1 MHPRRTIAA
10 FVLACC
16 WAAAACAQIKIGAEY
31 DHDTPIVAECGQPP
45 LLGGEAEYRWLIDG
59 DEAGL
64 IPVDNGESVHIWRA
78 AGEHTLTLDV
88 TYTISI
94 VQPDPSAPD
103 DRTKDKPVKL
113 TLPAYHYAAVFRVLP
128 DGGPAP
134 TPQSLAELAGADAKD
149 IGAVLAALA
158 AQVSADPSL
167 TVAQA
172 QAAATSLLSRW
183 PSNKAVPV
191 IAKRLAVDTLPKFVA
206 ALEAAAKELGTEPG
220 PPVIEGKRL
229 VVIVRESAS
238 DTPQQAGAY
247 TALRTGAAAAYMKS
261 KGHTLTLLDP
271 NDVDGTGAP
280 AKLVAELS
288 SQFSGQQLPLVFI
301 LDPQTHA
308 VITRQP
314 WPGSAQGVL
323 DLLKA
328 GGG

>member
-1 MHPRRTIAA
+1 MAPRRTIAA

-220 PPVIEGKRL
+220 PAPQPAPIPVAGL
-229 VVIVRESAS
+229 HVLIVEETDDRGRIPVGQLAALQSTAIRREVQEKGGQFRQFDDDPTIADPLWAAVRDRPRAS
-238 DTPQQAGAY
+238 LPWIIVSNGAKGG
-247 TALRTGAAAAYMKS
+247 TEQPLPASVEETLALIRRY
-261 KGHTLTLLDP
+261 
-271 NDVDGTGAP
+271 
-280 AKLVAELS
+280 E
-288 SQFSGQQLPLVFI
+288 
-301 LDPQTHA
+301 
-308 VITRQP
+308 
-314 WPGSAQGVL
+314 
-323 DLLKA
+323 
-328 GGG
+328 